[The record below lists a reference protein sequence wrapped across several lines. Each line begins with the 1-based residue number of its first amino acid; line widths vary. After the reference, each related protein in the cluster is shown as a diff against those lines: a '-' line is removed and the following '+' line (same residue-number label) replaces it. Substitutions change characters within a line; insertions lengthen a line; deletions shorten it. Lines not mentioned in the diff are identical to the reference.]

1 MSAFDPKRNAGRF
14 NLVAHDGP
22 IRPMSLILF
31 SLAGSGATTMTSPSR
46 GWKPSINRIFWPWVT
61 TTSVPGPRHA
71 SIVARAPAVSA
82 SRLAFNT
89 KALLKVGASS
99 TGPMFINSAVCRH
112 RHHWELTI
120 LPTLTCCV
128 RKRSPRARASARPCS
143 LKLSKG
149 SRARQAMVERL
160 SGSARTDHRHRKHHE
175 TVRSPLLAL
184 SGHPLLHCTCPLSG
198 LKRTHGSQAPPR
210 FEIRHR
216 LNAAAPQI
224 KLLPR
229 IV

>member
-1 MSAFDPKRNAGRF
+1 MKLIPGDREDFFRLQRCHGPLNSTFGSQRLSAGFTQNRTAAALGDACQT
-14 NLVAHDGP
+14 A
-22 IRPMSLILF
+22 IRTAQSDRRPASF
-31 SLAGSGATTMTSPSR
+31 SRWPESGATTMTSPSR

-143 LKLSKG
+143 LKLRWVAQS
-149 SRARQAMVERL
+149 SSL
-160 SGSARTDHRHRKHHE
+160 
-175 TVRSPLLAL
+175 
-184 SGHPLLHCTCPLSG
+184 
-198 LKRTHGSQAPPR
+198 
-210 FEIRHR
+210 
-216 LNAAAPQI
+216 
-224 KLLPR
+224 
-229 IV
+229 